1 MINQPYDRIGYWS
14 EIKLDIVREY
24 ASAYSRNL
32 SAQKQLGL
40 THVYI
45 DAFAGAGVH
54 ISRTTGEYVLG
65 SPLNA
70 LLIQPP
76 FAEYHLIDLDSK
88 KVQSLRDVVR
98 DRPEVTIYEG
108 DCNTK
113 LLNQVF
119 PRVRFEDY
127 RRALCMLDPYGL
139 HLNWEVMRVAGQM
152 RSVEIFLNFPVADM
166 NRNVLWRVPE
176 NVDPKQAARL
186 TAFWGDESWRQAAY
200 DTQGNLFGWEE
211 KTDNQAV
218 VDAFRKRLQTVAGFK
233 HVPEPIPMRNLQGA
247 TVYYLFF
254 ASQKP
259 VAAKIVEY
267 IFRKYRDAG
276 KP

>member
-88 KVQSLRDVVR
+88 KVQSLRDMVR

-139 HLNWEVMRVAGQM
+139 HLNWEVMQAAGRM

-176 NVDPKQAARL
+176 NVDPKQAARM

-218 VDAFRKRLQTVAGFK
+218 VDAFRKRLQAVAGFK